1 MSYSLRYKLLF
12 VYRSKTNGDVYIVF
26 VLVMKLFITLVGHRD
41 LDLLIFHGFNKT
53 EIVFPFYMPLAIK
66 YCYVFS
72 LSMVLIGTMHLNY
85 DIKSG
90 RENVFY
96 VLSIQ
101 AYASLLVFL
110 FLYFK

>member
-1 MSYSLRYKLLF
+1 MLYSLSYEILF
-12 VYRSKTNGDVYIVF
+12 VYISKTNCDVYIVF
-26 VLVMKLFITLVGHRD
+26 VLVMKLFITSVGHRD
-41 LDLLIFHGFNKT
+41 IDLLIFHGFNKT

-66 YCYVFS
+66 YSYMFS
-72 LSMVLIGTMHLNY
+72 LSMVSVGSIHLNY
-85 DIKSG
+85 DINFG